1 LIANLPPNRFFN
13 RIPMKSFFSLLLAS
27 ASVFAA
33 APNVGLIDEQEIFK
47 SYAKAAD
54 LQAEIR
60 KSEESAQASVGER
73 VKVVEQL
80 QSELVAAQK
89 RGQDPM
95 LSENGKKAVE
105 AELQQK
111 NGVFMQRRA
120 ELQNFVNEARG
131 AIQQRVGEMNKQILA
146 DARAQAEK
154 VAKAKG
160 LQVVLGKSQTFY
172 ADASLDITQD
182 VLKEL
187 NAAYK
192 SAAPAPAAPA
202 APSAPAPAAPATPA
216 PAAGDKPAAK

>member
-1 LIANLPPNRFFN
+1 MR
-13 RIPMKSFFSLLLAS
+13 SFLALCFAS
-27 ASVFAA
+27 ASVCAA
-33 APNVGLIDEQEIFK
+33 VPGFGVLDEQEVFK
-47 SYAKAAD
+47 KYAKATD
-54 LQAEIR
+54 LQAEIS
-60 KSEESAQASVGER
+60 KSEESAQASVAER
-73 VKVVEQL
+73 VKAVEQL
-80 QSELVAAQK
+80 QSELLGVQK

-111 NGVFMQRRA
+111 NATFQQRRA

-146 DARAQAEK
+146 DARSQSEK

-160 LQVVLGKSQTFY
+160 LAFVLGKSQTFF
-172 ADASLDITQD
+172 ADASLDITEA

-187 NAAYK
+187 NDAYK
-192 SAAPAPAAPA
+192 AVAPSTPAPAPSAGDKAAPA
-202 APSAPAPAAPATPA
+202 PA

>member
-1 LIANLPPNRFFN
+1 
-13 RIPMKSFFSLLLAS
+13 MKSFFALLLAS

-33 APNVGLIDEQEIFK
+33 APNIGLLDEQEVFK
-47 SYAKAAD
+47 KYAKAVE
-54 LQAEIR
+54 LQADIR

-80 QSELVAAQK
+80 QADLVGVQK

-105 AELQQK
+105 AEFQQK
-111 NGVFMQRRA
+111 SATFQQRRA

-131 AIQQRVGEMNKQILA
+131 AIQQRVGELNKQILS

-160 LQVVLGKSQTFY
+160 LQLVIGKAPVLFS
-172 ADASLDITQD
+172 DASLDVTED
-182 VLKEL
+182 VIKEL

-192 SAAPAPAAPA
+192 ASAPVAVPTITTAPAAPV
-202 APSAPAPAAPATPA
+202 

>member
-1 LIANLPPNRFFN
+1 
-13 RIPMKSFFSLLLAS
+13 MKSFFALLLAS
-27 ASVFAA
+27 ASIYAA
-33 APNVGLIDEQEIFK
+33 APNVGLLDEQEVFK
-47 SYAKAAD
+47 KYAKAVD
-54 LQAEIR
+54 LQAEVR
-60 KSEESAQASVGER
+60 KSEESAQASIGER
-73 VKVVEQL
+73 GKAVEQM
-80 QSELVAAQK
+80 QTELVAVQK

-95 LSENGKKAVE
+95 LSENGKKAVD
-105 AELQQK
+105 AEFQQK
-111 NGVFMQRRA
+111 LATFQQRRA

-160 LQVVLGKSQTFY
+160 LQLVLGKGQAFY
-172 ADASLDITQD
+172 ADPSLDVTAD

-192 SAAPAPAAPA
+192 ASLPVAAPAAPGAPAAPA
-202 APSAPAPAAPATPA
+202 APAAPVVPAAPAA

>member
-1 LIANLPPNRFFN
+1 MKTFFA
-13 RIPMKSFFSLLLAS
+13 LLLAS
-27 ASVFAA
+27 APVFAA
-33 APNVGLIDEQEIFK
+33 APNIGLLDEQEVFK
-47 SYAKAAD
+47 KYAKAVE
-54 LQAEIR
+54 LQADIR

-80 QSELVAAQK
+80 QTDLVGVQK

-105 AELQQK
+105 AEFQQK
-111 NGVFMQRRA
+111 SATFQQRRA

-131 AIQQRVGEMNKQILA
+131 AIQQRVGELNKQILA
-146 DARAQAEK
+146 DARVQAEK

-160 LQVVLGKSQTFY
+160 LQLVLGKSQAYFS
-172 ADASLDITQD
+172 DSSLDITEE

-187 NAAYK
+187 NSAYK
-192 SAAPAPAAPA
+192 AAAPAVAPAAPAPAAPA
-202 APSAPAPAAPATPA
+202 PA

>member
-1 LIANLPPNRFFN
+1 
-13 RIPMKSFFSLLLAS
+13 MKSFFALLLAS
-27 ASVFAA
+27 ASVYAA
-33 APNVGLIDEQEIFK
+33 APNVGLLDEQEVFK
-47 SYAKAAD
+47 KYAKAVD

-60 KSEESAQASVGER
+60 KSEESAQASIGER

-80 QSELVAAQK
+80 QAELVAVQK

-95 LSENGKKAVE
+95 LSENGKKAVD

-111 NGVFMQRRA
+111 NVTFQQRRA

-131 AIQQRVGEMNKQILA
+131 AIQQRVGEMNKQILS
-146 DARAQAEK
+146 DARVQAEK

-160 LQVVLGKSQTFY
+160 LQLVLGKSQAFFS
-172 ADASLDITQD
+172 DASLDITEE
-182 VLKEL
+182 VLKEM

-192 SAAPAPAAPA
+192 AAAPAVAPAPAAPA
-202 APSAPAPAAPATPA
+202 VPAAPATPA

>member
-1 LIANLPPNRFFN
+1 
-13 RIPMKSFFSLLLAS
+13 MKSFFALLLAS

-33 APNVGLIDEQEIFK
+33 APNIGLLDEQEVFK
-47 SYAKAAD
+47 KYAKAVE
-54 LQAEIR
+54 LQADIR
-60 KSEESAQASVGER
+60 KSEDSAQASVGER

-80 QSELVAAQK
+80 QADLVGVQK

-105 AELQQK
+105 AEFQQK
-111 NGVFMQRRA
+111 SATFQQRRA

-131 AIQQRVGEMNKQILA
+131 AIQQRVGELNKQILA

-160 LQVVLGKSQTFY
+160 LQLVLGKSQAYFS
-172 ADASLDITQD
+172 DSSLDITED

-187 NAAYK
+187 NSAYK
-192 SAAPAPAAPA
+192 ATAPAVAPAAPAPAA
-202 APSAPAPAAPATPA
+202 PA

>member
-1 LIANLPPNRFFN
+1 
-13 RIPMKSFFSLLLAS
+13 MKSFFALLLAS

-47 SYAKAAD
+47 AYAKSAD

-60 KSEESAQASVGER
+60 KSEDAAQASVGER

-80 QSELVAAQK
+80 QADLVAAQK

-111 NGVFMQRRA
+111 NGVFQQRRA

-160 LQVVLGKSQTFY
+160 LQLVLGKSQAFFS
-172 ADASLDITQD
+172 DASLDITQD

-192 SAAPAPAAPA
+192 ASAPAVAPAAPA
-202 APSAPAPAAPATPA
+202 SPAAPA

>member
-1 LIANLPPNRFFN
+1 
-13 RIPMKSFFSLLLAS
+13 MKSFFTLLLAS

-47 SYAKAAD
+47 TYAKAAD

-80 QSELVAAQK
+80 QADLVAAQK

-95 LSENGKKAVE
+95 LSDNGKKAVE
-105 AELQQK
+105 
-111 NGVFMQRRA
+111 A

-146 DARAQAEK
+146 DARTQAEK

-160 LQVVLGKSQTFY
+160 LQLVLGKSQAFFT
-172 ADASLDITQD
+172 DASLDITQD
-182 VLKEL
+182 VIKEL

-192 SAAPAPAAPA
+192 AAAPAVATPAVAPAPDAPAAPA
-202 APSAPAPAAPATPA
+202 A

>member
-1 LIANLPPNRFFN
+1 
-13 RIPMKSFFSLLLAS
+13 MKSFFALLLAS

-33 APNVGLIDEQEIFK
+33 APNIGLLDEQEVFK
-47 SYAKAAD
+47 KYAKAVE
-54 LQAEIR
+54 LQADIR

-80 QSELVAAQK
+80 QADLVGVQK
-89 RGQDPM
+89 RGPDPM

-105 AELQQK
+105 AEFQQK
-111 NGVFMQRRA
+111 SATFQQRRA

-131 AIQQRVGEMNKQILA
+131 AIQQRVGELNKQILS

-160 LQVVLGKSQTFY
+160 LQLVLGKSQAYFS
-172 ADASLDITQD
+172 DASLDITED

-187 NAAYK
+187 NSAYK
-192 SAAPAPAAPA
+192 AAAPAVAPAAPAPAAPA
-202 APSAPAPAAPATPA
+202 PA

>member
-1 LIANLPPNRFFN
+1 
-13 RIPMKSFFSLLLAS
+13 
-27 ASVFAA
+27 VF
-33 APNVGLIDEQEIFK
+33 K
-47 SYAKAAD
+47 KYAKALD
-54 LQAEIR
+54 MQAEIR

-80 QSELVAAQK
+80 QADMVAIQK

-95 LSENGKKAVE
+95 LSENGKKAVD

-111 NGVFMQRRA
+111 NAVFVQRRG
-120 ELQNFVNEARG
+120 ELQNFLNEARG

-160 LQVVLGKSQTFY
+160 LGIVLGKSQTFY
-172 ADASLDITQD
+172 ADASLDVTEA

-187 NAAYK
+187 NDAYK
-192 SAAPAPAAPA
+192 ASLPAAPAAPVAPAAPA
-202 APSAPAPAAPATPA
+202 APSAPAA

>member
-1 LIANLPPNRFFN
+1 
-13 RIPMKSFFSLLLAS
+13 MKSFFALLLAS

-47 SYAKAAD
+47 SYSKSID
-54 LQAEIR
+54 LQADIR

-73 VKVVEQL
+73 VKVVDQL
-80 QSELVAAQK
+80 QADLVATQK
-89 RGQDPM
+89 RGQDPR
-95 LSENGKKAVE
+95 LSENGKKSVE

-111 NGVFMQRRA
+111 NGVFQQRSR

-131 AIQQRVGEMNKQILA
+131 AIQQRFNEMNKQVR
-146 DARAQAEK
+146 DDVRVQAEK

-160 LQVVLGKSQTFY
+160 LQLVLGKSQAFF

-192 SAAPAPAAPA
+192 AVSPAVAPATPAAPAAPA
-202 APSAPAPAAPATPA
+202 APA

>member
-1 LIANLPPNRFFN
+1 
-13 RIPMKSFFSLLLAS
+13 MKSFFALLLAS

-33 APNVGLIDEQEIFK
+33 TPSIGIVDEQEIFK
-47 SYAKAAD
+47 KYAKATD

-60 KSEESAQASVGER
+60 KSEEAAQASVNER
-73 VKVVEQL
+73 IKAVEQL
-80 QSELVAAQK
+80 QAELQSIDK

-95 LSENGKKAVE
+95 LSENGKKAVG
-105 AELQQK
+105 AEFQQK
-111 NGVFMQRRA
+111 SATFQQRRS
-120 ELQNFVNEARG
+120 ELQNFVTEARNT
-131 AIQQRVGEMNKQILA
+131 IQQRVGELNKQIIA

-160 LQVVLGKSQTFY
+160 LNLIIGKAPVLFS
-172 ADASLDITQD
+172 DASLDVTDD

-192 SAAPAPAAPA
+192 AIAPVAPASTPAAGAKPV
-202 APSAPAPAAPATPA
+202 T

>member
-1 LIANLPPNRFFN
+1 
-13 RIPMKSFFSLLLAS
+13 MKSFFALLLAS

-33 APNVGLIDEQEIFK
+33 APNIGLLDEQEVFK
-47 SYAKAAD
+47 KYAKAVE
-54 LQAEIR
+54 LQADIR

-80 QSELVAAQK
+80 QADLVGVQK

-105 AELQQK
+105 AEFQQK
-111 NGVFMQRRA
+111 SATFQQRRA

-131 AIQQRVGEMNKQILA
+131 AIQQRVGELNKQILS

-160 LQVVLGKSQTFY
+160 LQLVLGKSQAYFS
-172 ADASLDITQD
+172 DASLDITED

-187 NAAYK
+187 NSAYK
-192 SAAPAPAAPA
+192 AAAPAVAPAAPAPAA
-202 APSAPAPAAPATPA
+202 PA